1 MNTIGRRQWLA
12 MVAGLPLMQDSTPA
26 VPQGADPL
34 PYPWVVGQAQ
44 DDITD
49 LDNDPVVIAIE
60 RRLKCTCGCTLDI
73 YTCRTTD
80 FTCTF
85 SPALHREVM
94 AMMREGKAPEDIVAF
109 FVEREGPA
117 ILMSPPARGFN
128 LVAYLAPGAAVTAGA
143 LALTAWIT
151 RRRDDVA
158 AAANDP
164 AAAHREPVAMT
175 DAEQELLR
183 RALDD
188 VEA

>member
-1 MNTIGRRQWLA
+1 MTTIGRREWLA
-12 MVAGLPLMQDSTPA
+12 AVAWLPLAQDSTPSA
-26 VPQGADPL
+26 LQGADPL

-60 RRLKCTCGCTLDI
+60 RRLKCTCGCTLDM

-85 SPALHREVM
+85 SPALHKEVM
-94 AMMREGKAPEDIVAF
+94 AMMREGKAPEEIVAF

-117 ILMSPPARGFN
+117 ILMAPPARGFN
-128 LVAYLAPGAAVTAGA
+128 LVAYLAPGAAVIAGA
-143 LALTAWIT
+143 LALTAWIA
-151 RRRDDVA
+151 RRRTAVTEAGVADDLL
-158 AAANDP
+158 P
-164 AAAHREPVAMT
+164 EPVAIT
-175 DAEQELLR
+175 DAERERLR

>member
-1 MNTIGRRQWLA
+1 MSSMGRREWLA
-12 MVAGLPLMQDSTPA
+12 AVAGLPLLQDSL
-26 VPQGADPL
+26 PQAPPTADPL
-34 PYPWVVGQAQ
+34 PYPWVIGQAQ

-85 SPALHREVM
+85 SPALHKEVM
-94 AMMREGKAPEDIVAF
+94 AMIREGKAPEDIIDF

-117 ILMSPPARGFN
+117 ILMAPPARGFN
-128 LVAYLAPGAAVTAGA
+128 LVAYLAPGAAVIAGA
-143 LALTAWIT
+143 LAITAWLT
-151 RRRDDVA
+151 RQRVAVA
-158 AAANDP
+158 AAGMVGTSVS
-164 AAAHREPVAMT
+164 EPESIS
-175 DAEQELLR
+175 DAERERLR